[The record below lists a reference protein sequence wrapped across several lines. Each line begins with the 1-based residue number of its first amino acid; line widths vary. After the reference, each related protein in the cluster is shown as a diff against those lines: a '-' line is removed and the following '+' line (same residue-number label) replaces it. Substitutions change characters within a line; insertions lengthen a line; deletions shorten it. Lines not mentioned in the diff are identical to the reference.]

1 MNNIFWIKL
10 DSRARGTLNRFE
22 FLKFKSF
29 TWLKIFRS
37 EAPTVY
43 VLKNFAKFTGKHLC
57 QSLFFKKETPTEVL
71 SYKIC
76 KIFKNTY
83 FKEHLWRTTSGLF
96 RHNVDCYAL
105 DGWTKEFLC
114 LSVSHSL
121 ITKIM
126 LYILTYTGKLRFQ
139 YITIPANVVLVFL
152 LLTLN
157 IFYIVF

>member
-1 MNNIFWIKL
+1 MNNIFWMKL
-10 DSRARGTLNRFE
+10 DSRARGTLNRYE

-57 QSLFFKKETPTEVL
+57 Q
-71 SYKIC
+71 IC

-96 RHNVDCYAL
+96 RHNVDCWAL

-121 ITKIM
+121 IM
-126 LYILTYTGKLRFQ
+126 LYILTYTGKQRFQ
-139 YITIPANVVLVFL
+139 YITIPADVVLVFL

-157 IFYIVF
+157 IFYIAF